1 MKIEHMVIKFLFVCC
16 FTSSFASSEDGNI
29 KNKSALSLSA
39 SPSGALFLPPSTPP
53 IAISMVSPHREPFIE
68 GVAEILAAKYAS
80 EKKMPKSKSLVIIER
95 TLPKNELPINFVKE
109 SVAAKEELENQSCS
123 ALPFES
129 DSNENET
136 FFCMDDEE

>member
-1 MKIEHMVIKFLFVCC
+1 MKIEHMITVFLFVCC
-16 FTSSFASSEDGNI
+16 CALSFAASEEDNI

-39 SPSGALFLPPSTPP
+39 SPSGVLFLPPSTPP

-68 GVAEILAAKYAS
+68 GVADMLAAKYAS
-80 EKKMPKSKSLVIIER
+80 EKKMPKSKALVIIER

-109 SVAAKEELENQSCS
+109 SVAVKEEVEDQSCS

-129 DSNENET
+129 DPNEHET